1 MFCSTVTPP
10 FHYKNLRLCKV
21 KPHTY
26 FQYVKI
32 YITGRSG
39 SKVGDNQIISQ
50 NVTIRNKSKGVIHM
64 TAIATNPR
72 SWCGVFLTAAD
83 WNKLRPRVKEMDVR
97 YNVSGIREP
106 DFIGVYFEAYVSETE
121 ANAIENELETL

>member
-1 MFCSTVTPP
+1 
-10 FHYKNLRLCKV
+10 
-21 KPHTY
+21 
-26 FQYVKI
+26 
-32 YITGRSG
+32 
-39 SKVGDNQIISQ
+39 
-50 NVTIRNKSKGVIHM
+50 M

-106 DFIGVYFEAYVSETE
+106 YFTGVYFEEYVSETE
-121 ANAIENELETL
+121 ANVIENELETL